1 MLVSKT
7 ARVHVPWGLET
18 SVFTKVLCTGHDKG
32 HRVKSSQGVSEL
44 KAKVRLAC
52 KPPMTAEVAL
62 T

>member
-18 SVFTKVLCTGHDKG
+18 SVFTEVLCTGHDKG
-32 HRVKSSQGVSEL
+32 HRVKAFPSVFEL
-44 KAKVRLAC
+44 KAKVRMAC

-62 T
+62 K